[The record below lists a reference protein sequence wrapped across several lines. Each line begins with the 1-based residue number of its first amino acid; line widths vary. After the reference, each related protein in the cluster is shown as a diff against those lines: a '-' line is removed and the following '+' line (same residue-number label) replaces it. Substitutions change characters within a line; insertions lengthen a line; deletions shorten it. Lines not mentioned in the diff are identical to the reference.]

1 MIIKNIL
8 TVVRKPDDSFFDTII
23 DHFMGTGNV
32 LKIALEMGYK
42 VFGCEIDEKYFKIC
56 EDRLSTYQTD
66 LFGDVWRT

>member
-1 MIIKNIL
+1 
-8 TVVRKPDDSFFDTII
+8 
-23 DHFMGTGNV
+23 MGTGTV